1 MPASGEVL
9 VPNVSSP
16 TLRQRELGFRL
27 RELRSKVGMTVEQ
40 VSESLLCSPSKISRL
55 ETGRRLATLRDVR
68 DLCELYGV
76 RDPAER
82 ERLMTLSRD
91 ARQRGWWQEYSDLG
105 DRMDY
110 VFIGLEA
117 QAVHISAYNPSSV
130 PLLLQTAEYAR
141 TLIRSM
147 LPSINDTALE
157 QRVEARLYRQN
168 RLTEAE
174 PPRLDAFM
182 DEAALRRRVGSAE
195 IMRAQLNKI
204 SQVAKLANV
213 AIRIVPYEAGA
224 HPAIDSTFNFLEF
237 GDESIP
243 DVVYAESLAGNI
255 YVERKSD
262 LIRYREALYAL
273 ASVALNSEASRD
285 RITKIGN
292 EFEETA

>member
-1 MPASGEVL
+1 M
-9 VPNVSSP
+9 PNVSSP
-16 TLRQRELGFRL
+16 TLRQRELGARL
-27 RELRSKVGMTVEQ
+27 RELRFNVGMTVEQ
-40 VSESLLCSPSKISRL
+40 VAEHLLCSPSKISRL

-68 DLCELYGV
+68 DLCDLYRVG
-76 RDPAER
+76 DPAER

-91 ARQRGWWQEYSDLG
+91 ARQRGWWQGYSDLG

-110 VFIGLEA
+110 AFIGLEA
-117 QAVHISAYNPSSV
+117 QAAHISVYNPSSV

-147 LPSINDTALE
+147 LPSINDSALE
-157 QRVEARLYRQN
+157 QRVEARLYRQK

-182 DEAALRRRVGSAE
+182 DEAALRRHVGSAA
-195 IMRAQLNKI
+195 IMSAQAHKI
-204 SQVAKLANV
+204 SQVAALANV
-213 AIRIVPYEAGA
+213 TVRIVPYEAGA

-262 LIRYREALYAL
+262 LVRYREALYTL
-273 ASVALNSEASRD
+273 ASVALSPEVSLDHLRKVGEEFTEAAGRHL
-285 RITKIGN
+285 
-292 EFEETA
+292 